1 MRARIIRIGNSQ
13 GIRIPKTVLD
23 QSGLAHEVELQVEE
37 GQIVL
42 RAPENPRAG
51 WEEAFEEMHANG
63 DDVLLDG
70 DQLGSSSWDDE
81 EWEWE

>member
-1 MRARIIRIGNSQ
+1 MRARIVRIGNSQ
-13 GIRIPKTVLD
+13 GIRLPKAVLD
-23 QSGLAHEVELQVEE
+23 QSGLTDEVELEVED

-51 WEEAFEEMHANG
+51 WEEAFMEMNARG

-70 DQLGSSSWDDE
+70 DQIGSSSWDDE
-81 EWEWE
+81 EWVWD